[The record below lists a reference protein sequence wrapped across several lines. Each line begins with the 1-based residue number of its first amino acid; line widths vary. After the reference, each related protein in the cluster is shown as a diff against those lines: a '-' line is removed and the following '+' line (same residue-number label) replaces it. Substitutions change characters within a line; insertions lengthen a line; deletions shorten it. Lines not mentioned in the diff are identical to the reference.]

1 MRLKNLAPAGSS
13 PEASEASTTSTLAEF
28 VIHTAYESLPD
39 AVTSATKRIILDTI
53 AVTIAAHGTPMAD
66 AVLKLKLDQGGTPES
81 TLAVVGQ
88 KLPAQSAAYVHAQ
101 LSNLIDADD
110 TFLNSGH
117 FASSH
122 VWTALAMAEKL
133 GSSGHDVIAAV
144 ATGFD
149 ISARVSYSMPLFAVR
164 SDGVTDLLP
173 ASVLA
178 GSP

>member
-1 MRLKNLAPAGSS
+1 MRMKNLAIAGSS
-13 PEASEASTTSTLAEF
+13 PEASEASTTSALAEF
-28 VIHTAYESLPD
+28 VIRTAYESLPE
-39 AVTSATKRIILDTI
+39 AVISATKRIILDTI

-66 AVLKLKLDQGGTPES
+66 AILKLKLDQGGAPES
-81 TLAVVGQ
+81 TLAVVGE

-122 VWTALAMAEKL
+122 VWTALAMAEKV
-133 GSSGHDVIAAV
+133 GSVGSDVIAAI

-149 ISARVSYSMPLFAVR
+149 ISARISYFRGPGPYRNTARAVDLR
-164 SDGVTDLLP
+164 SRDG
-173 ASVLA
+173 S
-178 GSP
+178 S